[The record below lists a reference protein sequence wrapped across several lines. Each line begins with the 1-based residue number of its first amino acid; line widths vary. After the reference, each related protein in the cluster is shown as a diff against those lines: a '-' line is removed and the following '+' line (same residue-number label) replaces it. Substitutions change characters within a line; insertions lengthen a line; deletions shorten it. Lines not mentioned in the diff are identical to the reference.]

1 MGIVGPN
8 GRPIG
13 ADNKTFRL
21 GDFEI
26 ASPKPANFFLGH
38 ALQVARDALRQSNPM
53 AAMQVSNPF
62 QMEPAAKA
70 VFMMAAEELSKMTQ
84 RLEALEARVEEL
96 EHGKVDGKSGW
107 SQ

>member
-8 GRPIG
+8 GQPIG
-13 ADNKTFRL
+13 AGNKTFRI

-26 ASPKPANFFLGH
+26 GSPKPPTFFLSH

-62 QMEPAAKA
+62 QMEPAAQA
-70 VFMMAAEELSKMTQ
+70 VFMMAADELAKMAE
-84 RLEALEARVEEL
+84 RMKALEAKVEEL
-96 EHGKVDGKSGW
+96 QNGKVDGSG
-107 SQ
+107 S